1 MMKIIWMII
10 SNAKNVVLY
19 VRIVLGHNQI
29 VQAVYIKINTCLQ
42 ITVV

>member
-1 MMKIIWMII
+1 MMKIIWMIN
-10 SNAKNVVLY
+10 SNAKNVVLN

-29 VQAVYIKINTCLQ
+29 VQAVDIKINTCPR